1 LTEYVCNEETQ
12 INKVVSVSSSHVQV
26 FQHTSDSGVGH
37 VLAVH
42 ERDAVHGAESWD
54 EAPIDSLTQLGCEDV
69 EVGGEARP
77 FSAFSIWLIEASLV
91 VVWAILE
98 AVIERRTNKR
108 RIQGDSSRPYTHA
121 IFSTPQ
127 DNCIHLLRLATHLL
141 PLSRGY
147 PRVFNA
153 SYTELPHLTAAT
165 HVRQDRAA
173 DANTAFPRF
182 HEQESFVFGNDSQT
196 VVTCGTCLG
205 RFAGKIL
212 VSLGVQVSEDDS
224 LISAFYWSTI
234 MKAQQL

>member
-1 LTEYVCNEETQ
+1 
-12 INKVVSVSSSHVQV
+12 
-26 FQHTSDSGVGH
+26 
-37 VLAVH
+37 
-42 ERDAVHGAESWD
+42 
-54 EAPIDSLTQLGCEDV
+54 
-69 EVGGEARP
+69 
-77 FSAFSIWLIEASLV
+77 

-173 DANTAFPRF
+173 DANTAFSRF

-234 MKAQQL
+234 RKAQQGLAAWPRVHVAVYSRLEKCTFHCNEWGQFELNRGGMVGKLRVSRCKLQEVKNTHGSCSAYSTVANRN